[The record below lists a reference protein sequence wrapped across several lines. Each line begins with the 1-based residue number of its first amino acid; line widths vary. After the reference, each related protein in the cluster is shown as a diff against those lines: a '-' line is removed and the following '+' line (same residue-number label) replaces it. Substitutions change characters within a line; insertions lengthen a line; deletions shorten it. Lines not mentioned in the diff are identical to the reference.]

1 LFLTK
6 DTADD
11 NGRGALIFKE
21 EASVAFAGFS
31 GFAERKGSSS
41 RGGKEEHE

>member
-11 NGRGALIFKE
+11 NGREALIFTE

-31 GFAERKGSSS
+31 GFA
-41 RGGKEEHE
+41 GKEGEQQPRREGGT